1 MGRAAWLLLALAACG
16 TARLIHQD
24 QEGGIIQLDGDRTSA
39 MNEAATLMMQQCGA
53 GNFHLISQG
62 EEPVGGT
69 ETVPG
74 IGSQRETRPLVAWRI
89 HYVCGLAGSTP

>member
-1 MGRAAWLLLALAACG
+1 MVRAAVVFLALCACG
-16 TARLIHQD
+16 SARLIHQD

-39 MNEAATLMMQQCGA
+39 MNEAAQVMMQQCGA

-62 EEPVGGT
+62 EEPVGT

-74 IGSQRETRPLVAWRI
+74 VGSQRETRPLVAWRI
-89 HYVCGLAGSTP
+89 HYACGLVGSGG